1 MKKNGFIATSI
12 LYSFF
17 LVFVTLF
24 VALISA
30 YLHNRILLSNMNEA
44 AWDTLVGINNTK
56 ISDLEVGDYI
66 SFDTD
71 KSGSV
76 INSSSKWITAYI
88 TTNGDN
94 KTYYFISDTTA
105 QMQEVVFKASY
116 DTIEK
121 VHVLTPITYR
131 ELVNTPVYSNSFYFP
146 GFKVYIPP
154 VSLLEN
160 IRKQNIKSDVM
171 DAIFDV
177 NDSYLVNMDK
187 SISGYQTNQFY
198 ELRMYSF
205 SLGSGQN
212 NIIPS
217 YCGGSFNGT
226 NVVYNSN
233 NTFGY
238 INVVKDSVKNEKYV
252 DYCSYASPVGYI
264 HNASDFVV
272 SADENRPLG
281 DLVENLYSSSYG
293 YRLVAEITVN
303 SSQTNTYIAGGKGN
317 FMDPYLFTNGVKQ
330 S

>member
-30 YLHNRILLSNMNEA
+30 YIHNRILLSNMNEA
-44 AWDTLVGINNTK
+44 AWDNLVGINNTK

-76 INSSSKWITAYI
+76 INQGTKWITAYI
-88 TTNGDN
+88 KQNGDN
-94 KTYYFISDTTA
+94 KTYYFISDTSA
-105 QMQEVVFKASY
+105 QKQEVIFQASY

-121 VHVLTPITYR
+121 VHFFTPIIYR
-131 ELVNTPVYSNSFYFP
+131 ELVNTSSYANSFYID
-146 GFKVYIPP
+146 GFKVYIPTA
-154 VSLLEN
+154 SLLEN
-160 IRKQNIKSDVM
+160 IRKQNIHPDIM

-177 NDSYLVNMDK
+177 NSSYIINMDK
-187 SISGYQTNQFY
+187 AISDYQINQFY
-198 ELRMYSF
+198 EYRMYTF

-212 NIIPS
+212 TVVPS
-217 YCGGSFNGT
+217 YCGGSYNGSD
-226 NVVYNSN
+226 VIYNAN

-238 INVVKDSVKNEKYV
+238 MNVVKDSVKNEKYV
-252 DYCSYASPVGYI
+252 DYCSYASPIGYV
-264 HNASDFVV
+264 HNPADLVV
-272 SADENRPLG
+272 SFEENKPSG
-281 DLVENLYSSSYG
+281 DLVENLYSSTYA

-303 SSQTNTYIAGGKGN
+303 KSQDNTYVAGGKGN
-317 FMDPYLFTNGVKQ
+317 YMDPYLFTNGVKQ

>member
-56 ISDLEVGDYI
+56 ISDLSVGDYI

-71 KSGSV
+71 KAGSV
-76 INSSSKWITAYI
+76 INTGAKWITAYI

-94 KTYYFISDTTA
+94 KTYYFISDTSA
-105 QMQEVVFKASY
+105 QKQEVIFRASY

-121 VHVLTPITYR
+121 VHVFTPILYR
-131 ELVNTPVYSNSFYFP
+131 ELVATPSYTNSFYIP
-146 GFKVYIPP
+146 GFKVYLPT

-160 IRKQNIKSDVM
+160 IRKQNIHPDVM
-171 DAIFDV
+171 DAIFDI
-177 NDSYLVNMDK
+177 NSSYIVNMDK
-187 SISGYQTNQFY
+187 AISGNQFY
-198 ELRMYSF
+198 EYRMYNF
-205 SLGSGQN
+205 SLGSQQN
-212 NIIPS
+212 NVVPS
-217 YCGGSFNGT
+217 YCGGSFNGSKVT
-226 NVVYNSN
+226 YNSN

-252 DYCSYASPVGYI
+252 DYCSYASPIAYS
-264 HNASDFVV
+264 HNANDLVV
-272 SADENRPLG
+272 STTENKPSG
-281 DLVENLYSSSYG
+281 DLVENLYSASYS

-303 SSQTNTYIAGGKGN
+303 TSQNNTYIAGGKGN
-317 FMDPYLFTNGVKQ
+317 YMDPYLFTNGVKQ
-330 S
+330 